1 MGEVLLDLNNPA
13 KVIARTKRPIL
24 QPEEHYERIADVN
37 NVVFPTGACVIA
49 ETYCLTLSK
58 GFIALGNSSI
68 ISVATICK
76 PTLL

>member
-1 MGEVLLDLNNPA
+1 MGDVLLDLNNPA

-49 ETYCLTLSK
+49 E
-58 GFIALGNSSI
+58 GPI
-68 ISVATICK
+68 V
-76 PTLL
+76 